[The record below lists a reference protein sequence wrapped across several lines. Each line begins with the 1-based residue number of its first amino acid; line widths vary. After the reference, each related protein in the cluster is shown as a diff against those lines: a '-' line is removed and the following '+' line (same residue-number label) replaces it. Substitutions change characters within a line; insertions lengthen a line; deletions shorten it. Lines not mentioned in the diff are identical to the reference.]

1 MRKGKR
7 IKQIVI
13 TILETKSNTTIVD
26 LDVKVWPSSDILAME
41 VVEMLTQGINT
52 VFEYT
57 SKPNKS

>member
-1 MRKGKR
+1 MSKGK
-7 IKQIVI
+7 ITKQIVI
-13 TILETKSNTTIVD
+13 TICETKPNTTVVD

-41 VVEMLTQGINT
+41 VVEMLTQGIST